1 MKNSIDLP
9 ASAVSTDN
17 ELMLELNEYV
27 KNPIL
32 FTQVGGNF
40 SLMQLKIMESIIYQL
55 QDHINYRLSKRS
67 YGPLFANLSD
77 EDLPAMRSGD
87 LLTFQIPLH
96 DLGVPRQKYGELDT
110 ACEALMSMKNT
121 FYEYDPVQQQEV
133 KVIKNI
139 FHEVRVP
146 TTTVTAEGVP
156 QNFSSGKR
164 RKGYIEIKMVTECAS
179 EILSLRKGYAESL
192 FGVPRI
198 CHSARTPRL
207 YNFLS
212 AWREKGER
220 SFPYNDLK
228 EWFGVLRYNASRT
241 KIEKDQF
248 VKFAE
253 FKRYC
258 LEPAQKEMKKLAEEG
273 RVDFFFE
280 YEPIYKKGKTRGNPL
295 SILFKIIEGRRGQ
308 IFTLKKRK
316 DQIYSSLIQR
326 WNITPDDWAVICE
339 YFDTLP
345 LMEVEARIEEIENQ
359 ICLNKPDNIRAYA
372 MSILVKWG
380 TQRMKDFK
388 AFMAREE
395 ERQEQERRYAE
406 RASVSGKDSHAQYM
420 ADLQAAMDGD
430 EAKRLEY
437 PNWEFL
443 CTMRGIKPRN

>member
-1 MKNSIDLP
+1 MKDLNLP
-9 ASAVSTDN
+9 SNAVSTDN

-27 KNPIL
+27 KNPVL
-32 FTQVGGNF
+32 FTQVSGNF

-67 YGPLFANLSD
+67 FGPLFANVMD
-77 EDLPAMRSGD
+77 EDLPAVQNGD
-87 LLTFQIPLH
+87 LLTFKIPLA

-110 ACEALMSMKNT
+110 ACEALMTMKNT
-121 FYEYDPVQQQEV
+121 FYEYDPVQKQEMR
-133 KVIKNI
+133 VIKNI

-146 TTTVTAEGVP
+146 TTTVTQEGQP
-156 QNFSSGKR
+156 QNFASGKR

-179 EILSLRKGYAESL
+179 EILSLRKGYTEHL

-220 SFPYNDLK
+220 PFAYNDLK

-273 RVDFFFE
+273 RIDFYFE
-280 YEPIYKKGKTRGNPL
+280 YEPIYKHGKTRGNPQ
-295 SILFKIIEGRRGQ
+295 SILFKIFDGPRGKV
-308 IFTLKKRK
+308 FTLKKRK
-316 DQIYSSLIQR
+316 DQLYSWLISNWQ
-326 WNITPDDWAVICE
+326 ITPEDW
-339 YFDTLP
+339 DTISQYVEKFP
-345 LMEVEARIEEIENQ
+345 LTEVESRIDEIENQ
-359 ICLNKPDNIRAYA
+359 IRINKPDNVRSYA
-372 MSILVKWG
+372 MKILTKWG
-380 TQRMKDFK
+380 NSRMKDYE
-388 AFMAREE
+388 AFTARERQRE
-395 ERQEQERRYAE
+395 EQEQMFNQR
-406 RASVSGKDSHAQYM
+406 STVSGKASMDEYL
-420 ADLQAAMDGD
+420 ADLRAAFDGD
-430 EAKRLEY
+430 QEKRMLY

-443 CTMRGIKPRN
+443 CEMRGIK

>member
-1 MKNSIDLP
+1 MKDLSLP
-9 ASAVSTDN
+9 SNAVNTDN
-17 ELMLELNEYV
+17 ELMQDLNEYV

-32 FTQVGGNF
+32 FTQVSGNF

-67 YGPLFANLSD
+67 FGPLFANLMD
-77 EDLPAMRSGD
+77 EDLPAVQNGD

-96 DLGVPRQKYGELDT
+96 DLGVPRQKYAELDT
-110 ACEALMSMKNT
+110 ACEALMTMKNT
-121 FYEYDPVQQQEV
+121 FYEYDPVQKQEM

-146 TTTVTAEGVP
+146 TTTVTADGTP

-179 EILSLRKGYAESL
+179 EILSLRKGYTEHL

-220 SFPYNDLK
+220 PFPYNDLK

-280 YEPIYKKGKTRGNPL
+280 YEPVYKHGKTRGNPTA
-295 SILFKIIEGRRGQ
+295 ILFKIFDGPRGKVY
-308 IFTLKKRK
+308 TLKKRK
-316 DQIYSSLIQR
+316 DQLYSWLISN
-326 WNITPDDWAVICE
+326 WGITADDWNTISQYVE
-339 YFDTLP
+339 LFP
-345 LMEVEARIEEIENQ
+345 LTEVESRIEEIENQ
-359 ICLNKPDNIRAYA
+359 IRINKPDNVRAYG
-372 MSILVKWG
+372 MKILTKWG
-380 TQRMKDFK
+380 SQRMKDYE
-388 AFMAREE
+388 AFQARER
-395 ERQEQERRYAE
+395 EREDQEQFYANTT
-406 RASVSGKDSHAQYM
+406 SGKDSLSQYM
-420 ADLQAAMDGD
+420 QELKAAHDGD
-430 EAKRLEY
+430 ENMRLKY

-443 CTMRGIKPRN
+443 CDMRGIK

>member
-1 MKNSIDLP
+1 MKNIDLP
-9 ASAVSTDN
+9 SSAVSSDN

-27 KNPIL
+27 KNPVL

-67 YGPLFANLSD
+67 FGPLFANLSD
-77 EDLPAMRSGD
+77 EDLPAMRNGD

-110 ACEALMSMKNT
+110 ACEALMMMKNT
-121 FYEYDPVQQQEV
+121 FYEYDTTQQQEV

-146 TTTVTAEGVP
+146 TTTVTAEGAP

-164 RKGYIEIKMVTECAS
+164 RKGYIEIKMVAECAS
-179 EILSLRKGYAESL
+179 EILSLRKGYTESL

-212 AWREKGER
+212 AWRQKGER

-258 LEPAQKEMKKLAEEG
+258 LEPAQKEMRKLADEG
-273 RVDFFFE
+273 RVDFYFE
-280 YEPIYKKGKTRGNPL
+280 YEPVYKHGKTRGNP
-295 SILFKIIEGRRGQ
+295 SAILFKIFDGKRGE
-308 IFTLKKRK
+308 IYTIKKRK
-316 DQIYSSLIQR
+316 DQLYSQLIER
-326 WNITPDDWAVICE
+326 WNIQPEDWEIIKE
-339 YFDTLP
+339 YVDTLNFI
-345 LMEVEARIEEIENQ
+345 EVEARIEEIDNQ
-359 ICLNKPDNIRAYA
+359 IYLSKPENVRAYA
-372 MSILVKWG
+372 MKILTKWG
-380 TQRMKDFK
+380 TQRMKDFR
-388 AFMAREE
+388 AYQQREREREEREREE
-395 ERQEQERRYAE
+395 ENKRSTLTGKASMEEYLNDL
-406 RASVSGKDSHAQYM
+406 RAAFN
-420 ADLQAAMDGD
+420 GD
-430 EAKRLEY
+430 PEKRLQY

-443 CTMRGIKPRN
+443 CQMRGIK

>member
-1 MKNSIDLP
+1 MKDMNLP
-9 ASAVSTDN
+9 SNAVSTDN

-27 KNPIL
+27 KNPVL
-32 FTQVGGNF
+32 FTQVSGNF

-67 YGPLFANLSD
+67 FGPLFANVLD
-77 EDLPAMRSGD
+77 EDLPAVQNGD
-87 LLTFQIPLH
+87 LLTFQIPLA

-110 ACEALMSMKNT
+110 ACEALMTMKNT
-121 FYEYDPVQQQEV
+121 FYEYDPVQKQEMR
-133 KVIKNI
+133 VIKNI

-146 TTTVTAEGVP
+146 TTTVTADGTP
-156 QNFSSGKR
+156 QNFASGKR

-179 EILSLRKGYAESL
+179 EILSLRKGYTEHL

-220 SFPYNDLK
+220 PFAYNDLK

-273 RVDFFFE
+273 RIDFYFE
-280 YEPIYKKGKTRGNPL
+280 YEPIYKHGKTRGNPQ
-295 SILFKIIEGRRGQ
+295 SILFKIFDGPRGKV
-308 IFTLKKRK
+308 FTLKKRK
-316 DQIYSSLIQR
+316 DQLYSWLISNWQ
-326 WNITPDDWAVICE
+326 ITPEDWEIIGKYVE
-339 YFDTLP
+339 LFP
-345 LMEVEARIEEIENQ
+345 LTEVESRIEEIENQ
-359 ICLNKPDNIRAYA
+359 IRINKPENIRSYA
-372 MSILVKWG
+372 MKILTKWG
-380 TQRMKDFK
+380 NQRMKDYE
-388 AFMAREE
+388 AFTARE
-395 ERQEQERRYAE
+395 RQREEQEKLF
-406 RASVSGKDSHAQYM
+406 SQHSMSGKAGQDEYL
-420 ADLQAAMDGD
+420 ADLRAAFDGD
-430 EAKRLEY
+430 PEKRLKY

-443 CTMRGIKPRN
+443 CQMRGIK

>member
-1 MKNSIDLP
+1 MNLP
-9 ASAVSTDN
+9 SNAVSTDN

-27 KNPIL
+27 KNPVL
-32 FTQVGGNF
+32 FTQVSGNF

-67 YGPLFANLSD
+67 FGPLFANVLD
-77 EDLPAMRSGD
+77 EDLPAVQNGD
-87 LLTFQIPLH
+87 LLTFQIPLA

-110 ACEALMSMKNT
+110 ACEALMTMKNT
-121 FYEYDPVQQQEV
+121 FYEYDPVQRQEMR
-133 KVIKNI
+133 VIKNI

-146 TTTVTAEGVP
+146 TSTVTADGTP
-156 QNFSSGKR
+156 QNFASGKR

-179 EILSLRKGYAESL
+179 EILSLRKGYTEHL

-220 SFPYNDLK
+220 PFAYNDLK

-273 RVDFFFE
+273 RIDFYFE
-280 YEPIYKKGKTRGNPL
+280 YEPIYKHGKTRGNPQ
-295 SILFKIIEGRRGQ
+295 SILFKIFDGPRGKV
-308 IFTLKKRK
+308 FTLKKRK
-316 DQIYSSLIQR
+316 DQLYSWLISNWQ
-326 WNITPDDWAVICE
+326 ITPDDWEIIGKYVE
-339 YFDTLP
+339 LFP
-345 LMEVEARIEEIENQ
+345 LTEVESRIEEIENQ
-359 ICLNKPDNIRAYA
+359 IRINKPENVRSYA
-372 MSILVKWG
+372 MKILTKWG
-380 TQRMKDFK
+380 SQRMKDYE
-388 AFMAREE
+388 AFTARE
-395 ERQEQERRYAE
+395 RQREEQEKLFAQH
-406 RASVSGKDSHAQYM
+406 SMSGKTGQDEYL
-420 ADLQAAMDGD
+420 ADLRAAFDGD
-430 EAKRLEY
+430 PEKRLKY

-443 CTMRGIKPRN
+443 CQMRGIK

>member
-1 MKNSIDLP
+1 MKDMNLP
-9 ASAVSTDN
+9 SNAVSTDN

-27 KNPIL
+27 KNPVL
-32 FTQVGGNF
+32 FTQVSGNF

-67 YGPLFANLSD
+67 FGPLFANVLD
-77 EDLPAMRSGD
+77 EDLPAVQNGD
-87 LLTFQIPLH
+87 LLTFQIPLA

-110 ACEALMSMKNT
+110 ACEALMTMKNT
-121 FYEYDPVQQQEV
+121 FYEYDPVQKQEMR
-133 KVIKNI
+133 VIKNI

-146 TTTVTAEGVP
+146 TTTVTADGTP
-156 QNFSSGKR
+156 QNFASGKR

-179 EILSLRKGYAESL
+179 EILSLRKGYTEHL

-220 SFPYNDLK
+220 PFAYNDLK

-273 RVDFFFE
+273 RLDFYFE
-280 YEPIYKKGKTRGNPL
+280 YEPIYKHGKTRGNPQ
-295 SILFKIIEGRRGQ
+295 SILFKIFDGPRGKV
-308 IFTLKKRK
+308 FTLKKRK
-316 DQIYSSLIQR
+316 DQLYSWLISNWQ
-326 WNITPDDWAVICE
+326 ITPEDWEIIGKYVGL
-339 YFDTLP
+339 FP
-345 LMEVEARIEEIENQ
+345 LTEVESRIEEIENQ
-359 ICLNKPDNIRAYA
+359 IRINKPENIRSYA
-372 MSILVKWG
+372 MKILTKWG
-380 TQRMKDFK
+380 NQRMKDYE
-388 AFMAREE
+388 AFTARE
-395 ERQEQERRYAE
+395 RQREEQEKLF
-406 RASVSGKDSHAQYM
+406 SQHSMSGKAGHDEYL
-420 ADLQAAMDGD
+420 ADLRAAFDGD
-430 EAKRLEY
+430 PEKRMKY

-443 CTMRGIKPRN
+443 CQMRGIK

>member
-1 MKNSIDLP
+1 MKNIDLP
-9 ASAVSTDN
+9 ASAVSSDN

-27 KNPIL
+27 KNPVL

-67 YGPLFANLSD
+67 FGPLFANLSD

-87 LLTFQIPLH
+87 LLTFQIPLI
-96 DLGVPRQKYGELDT
+96 DLGVPRQKYAELDT
-110 ACEALMSMKNT
+110 ACEALMTMKNT
-121 FYEYDPVQQQEV
+121 FYEFDPVQQQEV
-133 KVIKNI
+133 RVIKNI

-146 TTTVTAEGVP
+146 TTTVTADGTP
-156 QNFSSGKR
+156 QNFTSGKR

-228 EWFGVLRYNASRT
+228 EWFGVLRYNSSRT

-280 YEPIYKKGKTRGNPL
+280 YEPIYKHGKTRGNPQA
-295 SILFKIIEGRRGQ
+295 ILFKIFDGPRGKVY
-308 IFTLKKRK
+308 TLKKRK
-316 DQIYSSLIQR
+316 DQLYSSLITR
-326 WNITPDDWAVICE
+326 WDIRPEDWETISQYVEC
-339 YFDTLP
+339 LP
-345 LMEVEARIEEIENQ
+345 LTEVEARIEEIDNQ
-359 ICLNKPDNIRAYA
+359 IHINKPDNVRAYA
-372 MSILVKWG
+372 MKILTKWG
-380 TQRMKDFK
+380 GQRMKDYE
-388 AFMAREE
+388 AFQARERQRE
-395 ERQEQERRYAE
+395 EDEQRFAQRSNMTGKASREQYIE
-406 RASVSGKDSHAQYM
+406 DLRAA
-420 ADLQAAMDGD
+420 LNGD
-430 EAKRLEY
+430 KEKQLEY

-443 CTMRGIKPRN
+443 CKMNGIK

>member
-1 MKNSIDLP
+1 M
-9 ASAVSTDN
+9 
-17 ELMLELNEYV
+17 
-27 KNPIL
+27 
-32 FTQVGGNF
+32 
-40 SLMQLKIMESIIYQL
+40 
-55 QDHINYRLSKRS
+55 
-67 YGPLFANLSD
+67 
-77 EDLPAMRSGD
+77 
-87 LLTFQIPLH
+87 
-96 DLGVPRQKYGELDT
+96 
-110 ACEALMSMKNT
+110 
-121 FYEYDPVQQQEV
+121 
-133 KVIKNI
+133 
-139 FHEVRVP
+139 
-146 TTTVTAEGVP
+146 
-156 QNFSSGKR
+156 
-164 RKGYIEIKMVTECAS
+164 
-179 EILSLRKGYAESL
+179 
-192 FGVPRI
+192 
-198 CHSARTPRL
+198 
-207 YNFLS
+207 
-212 AWREKGER
+212 
-220 SFPYNDLK
+220 
-228 EWFGVLRYNASRT
+228 
-241 KIEKDQF
+241 EKDQC

-253 FKRYC
+253 VKRYC
-258 LEPAQKEMKKLAEEG
+258 LEAAQKEMKKLAEEG